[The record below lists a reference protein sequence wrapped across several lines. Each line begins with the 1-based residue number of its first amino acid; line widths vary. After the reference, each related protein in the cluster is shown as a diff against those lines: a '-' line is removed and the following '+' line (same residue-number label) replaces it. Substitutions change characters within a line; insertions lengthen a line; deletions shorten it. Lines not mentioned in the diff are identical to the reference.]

1 MIQKVDSHK
10 KHKNILYALVF
21 LLLVFQIS
29 SFVFISIRV
38 SKLETKLTSDI
49 QTLNEDLTSKFTAS
63 LEEYNKI
70 NQQNTNEL
78 SIALS
83 QQATQQQSFEK
94 EIDLLKVGQEDLSSI
109 ITVAVNGVVAVMTEN
124 SMGSGFIV
132 SSDGYVVTNYHVI
145 QNGERIRILHKDNK
159 IIDAEVMAIDRL
171 RDLALLKMEGEYNYL
186 ELANSDELQVGRKV
200 IAIGNPLG
208 LSFTVTEGIIS
219 GLKREGPNGIQ
230 EYIQTDVSL
239 NPGNSGGPLLD
250 TKGRVIG
257 INNFKIGGA
266 EGLGFSLESNSIRT
280 SINSLLGEEIIE

>member
-21 LLLVFQIS
+21 LLIVFQIS

-266 EGLGFSLESNSIRT
+266 EGLGFALESNSIRQ
-280 SINSLLGEEIIE
+280 SINAIFGKTVIE